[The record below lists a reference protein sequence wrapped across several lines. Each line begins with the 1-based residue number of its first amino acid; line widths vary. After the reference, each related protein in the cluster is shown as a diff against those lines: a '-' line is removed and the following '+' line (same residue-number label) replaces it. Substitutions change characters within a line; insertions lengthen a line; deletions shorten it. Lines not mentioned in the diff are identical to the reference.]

1 MLWLYLALIAYFINA
16 TVFVIDKYLLAGQ
29 IPKYHAYA
37 FGVAILSLGAVFLIP
52 LGTSWP
58 SSNHFILMFSSGAMF
73 FVGLM
78 FLYKSIKESDV
89 SVAATQVGTIG
100 AVFTYI
106 FSILILKD
114 ALSPLN
120 LLAFLFL
127 ILGIFLLGK
136 LEKHILISSVLA
148 GVFFGMYYVLL
159 KFSFNVTDFINSLFW
174 TRVGFVGS
182 AFFSLAFYHVRK
194 EVRFVYQYSSGKSKL
209 LFIFNKLLAGAGFVI
224 LYFAINLG
232 NVSLVNGLL
241 GIQFLLIFIL
251 TLFLGGKIPEIRE
264 KIDRSTLAHK
274 LSGIF
279 AVLVGFL
286 ILFVQNG

>member
-1 MLWLYLALIAYFINA
+1 MLWLYLALVAYLINA
-16 TVFVIDKYLLAGQ
+16 VVFVIDKYLLAGQ
-29 IPKYHAYA
+29 IPKYHAYT

-52 LGTSWP
+52 LGIHWP
-58 SSNHFILMFSSGAMF
+58 GLKYFSLMIVSGAAF
-73 FVGLM
+73 FIGLM
-78 FLYKSIKESDV
+78 FLYKSVKESDV
-89 SVAATQVGTIG
+89 SVAATQVGTMG

-106 FSILILKD
+106 FSIFILKD

-136 LEKHILISSVLA
+136 LEKNILISSVLA

-159 KFSFNVTDFINSLFW
+159 KFSFNVADFINSLFW
-174 TRVGFVGS
+174 TRVGFVGG

-194 EVRFVYQYSSGKSKL
+194 EVKFVYQYSSGKSKM
-209 LFIFNKLLAGAGFVI
+209 LFIFNKLLAGVGFMV
-224 LYFAINLG
+224 LYFAINIG

-251 TLFLGGKIPEIRE
+251 TLFLGSKVPEIRE